1 MLRIRLTVIIFTCR
15 RAVVAEYFWIFTQS
29 YPEGTLGFVERQLR
43 NAKNGHPENQVS
55 QNTYMEKSKG

>member
-1 MLRIRLTVIIFTCR
+1 MLRIRLTVII
-15 RAVVAEYFWIFTQS
+15 WIFTQS

-55 QNTYMEKSKG
+55 QNTYMEKSKGLTS

>member
-1 MLRIRLTVIIFTCR
+1 MLRIRVTAVIFAFRGAI
-15 RAVVAEYFWIFTQS
+15 VAEYFSIFTQS

-55 QNTYMEKSKG
+55 KNT

>member
-1 MLRIRLTVIIFTCR
+1 MLRIRLT
-15 RAVVAEYFWIFTQS
+15 AVVPTFRGAIAAEYFSIFTQS

-55 QNTYMEKSKG
+55 KNTYMEKSTG